1 MNISKVLMLVL
12 FFFFKSSLLLSSE
25 SLPQGEIIVS
35 GNVTIEKN
43 PNNLTINQSSEK
55 LVANWQSFNIGQN
68 HTVNFI
74 QPSADSI
81 ALNRVTGSSASLI
94 QGSLNS
100 NGQVF
105 LINPNG
111 ILFSKN
117 SQVNV
122 GGLVAST
129 QDISDNNFLN
139 NHFSFEGISQ
149 NSIINNGTIS
159 SKDSGHIF
167 LLAAKIINDGQ
178 LNSHNG
184 NINLGAGSK
193 FYIDFGNQIKLE
205 VKNEILET
213 LIENNGAIITN
224 DGNIYLTSQAA
235 SQIKSSVIN
244 NTGIIEAKS
253 LTTDENGD
261 IILFAHD
268 GETNVSGTIKSEKG
282 FVETSGKYFNIID
295 EAQILASEW
304 LIDPV
309 NIDIDAAFAN
319 TIETALGS
327 GDVAVTTDGSCTGV
341 TCSGSG
347 SDGNIEVSSNLAWA
361 TNNTLTLRA
370 DNNID
375 VNADITHTG
384 SIAGGVIF
392 LYGQESANGGSST
405 YSATGTVTSPSIQ
418 WRKGSDTNSIR
429 YAAFN
434 GNYYMG
440 NQYIELGICG
450 PSSSACSSG
459 GPGGKFGTTSTN
471 PSLFFGR
478 DNLAGIGMVGD
489 ADGFGEGTDLRI
501 DYFLPGS
508 PAEQFTIK
516 ADGIAD
522 TRNMATTANS
532 GEYTFSPLTSDNS
545 IKLTY
550 SGIKSDLKVQ
560 QEVSLKLDNKFF
572 NNTVTLTNTSGST
585 INNVYFARSFDPDNT
600 VDQSGS
606 YTTIQKIEQ
615 KIAAGDSANVVS
627 ATSSEGDA
635 YDDLIG
641 DSDGDTAKIIYYS
654 TNSSTKVG
662 YDTGSNQFF
671 GGASISN
678 MLAYADALDKNDT
691 QTKDGG
697 IGIIFEAG
705 NIAAG
710 ESNSFSY
717 LTSLDNRNVATILQ
731 ELEVAADPEP
741 TPEPEPTPT
750 PTANPKSENPIK
762 LAQRQEKIETKY
774 EEKKTFLVSAAS
786 KLSRVELAKTEFGI
800 AIGSLDVVKLDLT
813 SSTPGSLKTNA
824 VSPESAEIIWNRI
837 PSAETQ
843 VPGQLNVFVAGEG
856 INLTLNDN

>member
-35 GNVTIEKN
+35 GNAIIKKN
-43 PNNLTINQSSEK
+43 PNNLIITQSSEK
-55 LVANWQSFNIGQN
+55 LVTNWQSFNIGQN
-68 HTVNFI
+68 HTVSFI

-94 QGSLNS
+94 QGALNS

-105 LINPNG
+105 LINPEG
-111 ILFSKN
+111 IIFSKN
-117 SQVNV
+117 AQVNV

-129 QDISDNNFLN
+129 QDISNNNFLN
-139 NHFSFEGISQ
+139 NYFSFQGSSQ
-149 NSIINNGTIS
+149 NSIINDGEITAKDNG
-159 SKDSGHIF
+159 GIF
-167 LLAAKIINDGQ
+167 LLAAKIVNEGQINS
-178 LNSHNG
+178 NYG
-184 NINLGAGSK
+184 NINIGAGSK
-193 FYIDFGNQIKLE
+193 FYIDFGNQVKLE
-205 VKNEILET
+205 VENKMLET
-213 LIENNGAIITN
+213 LIENNGAIITA

-253 LTTDENGD
+253 LTTDQNGD

-268 GETNVSGTIKSEKG
+268 GETNVSGTIESEKG

-295 EAQILASEW
+295 EAQILANEW

-309 NIDIDAAFAN
+309 NIDIDAAFAG
-319 TIETALGS
+319 TIVTALGS
-327 GDVAVTTDGSCTGV
+327 GSVTITTDGSCTGV

-347 SDGNIEVSSNLAWA
+347 SDGNIEVSADVAWA
-361 TNNTLTLRA
+361 SNNTLTLRA

-384 SIAGGVIF
+384 TISGGVVF
-392 LYGQESANGGSST
+392 LYGQASANGGSST

-418 WRKGSDTNSIR
+418 WRKGSDANSIR

-450 PSSSACSSG
+450 PSSSACSSAG
-459 GPGGKFGTTSTN
+459 ESGKFGTSSTN

-478 DNLAGIGMVGD
+478 DNIAGIGMTGD

-522 TRNMATTANS
+522 TRNMATAANS
-532 GEYTFSPLTSDNS
+532 GVYTFSSLTSDNT

-572 NNTVTLTNTSGST
+572 NNTVTLTNTSGSA
-585 INNVYFARSFDPDNT
+585 INNVYFVRSFDPDNT
-600 VDQSGS
+600 RDQGGS

-615 KIAAGDSANVVS
+615 TIAAGDNANVVS

-641 DSDGDTAKIIYYS
+641 SSDGDTAKIIYYS

-662 YDTGSNQFF
+662 YDTGANQFF

-678 MLAYADALDKNDT
+678 MVAYADALDKNDT

-717 LTSLDNRNVATILQ
+717 FTSLDNRNVTTILE

-741 TPEPEPTPT
+741 TPEPEAAPTT
-750 PTANPKSENPIK
+750 TTNPKSEAPIK

-774 EEKKTFLVSAAS
+774 REKKTFLVSAAP

-824 VSPESAEIIWNRI
+824 VRPESAEIIWNRI

>member
-1 MNISKVLMLVL
+1 MSTEN
-12 FFFFKSSLLLSSE
+12 
-25 SLPQGEIIVS
+25 LPQGETVVS
-35 GNVTIEKN
+35 GTASIAKNV
-43 PNNLTINQSSEK
+43 NNLTITQTSEK
-55 LVANWQSFNIGQN
+55 LVTNWQSFNIGQN
-68 HTVNFI
+68 HAVNFI
-74 QPSADSI
+74 QPSTESI
-81 ALNRVTGSSASLI
+81 ALNRVTGSGVSLI
-94 QGSLNS
+94 QGALNS

-105 LINPNG
+105 LINPEG
-111 ILFSKN
+111 IIFSKN
-117 SQVNV
+117 AQVNV

-129 QDISDNNFLN
+129 QDISNDNFLN
-139 NHFSFEGISQ
+139 NHLSFQGSSQ
-149 NSIINNGTIS
+149 NSIINNGEITA
-159 SKDSGHIF
+159 KDNGSIF
-167 LLAAKIINDGQ
+167 LLAAKIINEGQ
-178 LNSHNG
+178 INSNQG

-193 FYIDFGNQIKLE
+193 FYIDFGNQVKLQVE
-205 VKNEILET
+205 NEMLET
-213 LIENNGAIITN
+213 LIENNGAIITA

-309 NIDIDAAFAN
+309 NIDIDAAFAT
-319 TIETALGS
+319 TIVTALGS
-327 GDVAVTTDGSCTGV
+327 GSVTVTTDGSCTGV

-440 NQYIELGICG
+440 NQYIELGVCG

-459 GPGGKFGTTSTN
+459 GPGGKFGTTSAN

-522 TRNMATTANS
+522 TKNMATTANS
-532 GEYTFSPLTSDNS
+532 GEYTFSSLTSDNS

-600 VDQSGS
+600 KDQNGE

-615 KIAAGDSANVVS
+615 TIDAGDSANVVS

-774 EEKKTFLVSAAS
+774 EEKKSFLVSAAPS
-786 KLSRVELAKTEFGI
+786 LTKVEITKADFGI
-800 AIGSLDVVKLDLT
+800 TIGSLDIVKLDVGL
-813 SSTPGSLKTNA
+813 SVPGSLETK
-824 VSPESAEIIWNRI
+824 SIGGSSSDIIWAKI
-837 PSAETQ
+837 PNEVNQ
-843 VPGQLNVFVAGEG
+843 VAGQLNVFVANNG
-856 INLTLNDN
+856 INVDSENN

>member
-1 MNISKVLMLVL
+1 MKYLIILTII
-12 FFFFKSSLLLSSE
+12 FFFRGSLLLSSE
-25 SLPQGEIIVS
+25 NLPQDGTIVS
-35 GNVTIEKN
+35 GTALVAKDANSITI
-43 PNNLTINQSSEK
+43 TQSSDK
-55 LVANWQSFNIGQN
+55 LVTNWQSFNIGQN
-68 HTVNFI
+68 YAVNFI
-74 QPSADSI
+74 QPSTDSV
-81 ALNRVTGSSASLI
+81 ALNRITGSGASI
-94 QGSLNS
+94 ISGSLNS

-105 LINPNG
+105 LINPEG
-111 ILFSKN
+111 IIFSKTA
-117 SQVNV
+117 QVNV

-129 QDISDNNFLN
+129 QDITNSNFLN
-139 NHFSFEGISQ
+139 NHFLFEGISQ
-149 NSIINNGTIS
+149 NSIINSGEIS
-159 SKDSGHIF
+159 AKDKGHIF
-167 LLAAKIINDGQ
+167 LLAAKIVNEGL
-178 LNSHNG
+178 LNSNQG
-184 NINLGAGSK
+184 NINIRAGSK
-193 FYIDFGNQIKLE
+193 FYIDFGDQLKLQVE
-205 VKNEILET
+205 NELLET
-213 LIENNGAIITN
+213 LIENNGAIITA

-253 LTTDENGD
+253 LTTDQNGD

-268 GETNVSGTIKSEKG
+268 GETNVSGTIKSENG
-282 FVETSGKYFNIID
+282 FVETSGKYFNVLND
-295 EAQILASEW
+295 AQILASEW
-304 LIDPV
+304 LIDPI
-309 NIDIDAAFAN
+309 NIDIDSTFAS
-319 TIETALGS
+319 TIQTALGS
-327 GDVAVTTDGSCTGV
+327 GSVTITTDGSCTGV

-516 ADGIAD
+516 ADGITD
-522 TRNMATTANS
+522 TKNMATAANS
-532 GEYTFSPLTSDNS
+532 GVYTFSSLTSDNT

-572 NNTVTLTNTSGST
+572 NNIVTLTNTSSSA

-600 VDQSGS
+600 VDQGGS

-615 KIAAGDSANVVS
+615 TIAAGDIANVVS

-641 DSDGDTAKIIYYS
+641 SSDGDTAKIIYYS

-662 YDTGSNQFF
+662 YDTGTNQFF
-671 GGASISN
+671 GGASISS
-678 MLAYADALDKNDT
+678 MVAYADALDKNDT
-691 QTKDGG
+691 NTKDGG

-710 ESNSFSY
+710 QSNSFSY

-741 TPEPEPTPT
+741 TPEPAPTLTPT
-750 PTANPKSENPIK
+750 TTPKSEAPIK

-774 EEKKTFLVSAAS
+774 EEKKSFLVSVS
-786 KLSRVELAKTEFGI
+786 PSPTKVEIAKADFGI
-800 AIGSLDVVKLDLT
+800 AIGSLDVVKLDVGL
-813 SSTPGSLKTNA
+813 SAPGSLETK
-824 VSPESAEIIWNRI
+824 SIGGSSSDIIWRQI
-837 PSAETQ
+837 PSDANQ
-843 VPGQLNVFVAGEG
+843 VPGQLNVFVANDG
-856 INLTLNDN
+856 INIDSENN